1 MRKVEFQFENTV
13 KTITAASWQICS
25 HSCSDFLG
33 CSFWQYDTQSKTCK
47 LIDDYFDIKTTST
60 NTLLGQSKY

>member
-1 MRKVEFQFENTV
+1 MRKVEFEYEHTI
-13 KTITAASWQICS
+13 KTITKPSWQICS
-25 HSCSDFLG
+25 DSCSAYLG

-47 LIDDYFDIKTTST
+47 LIDDYFDITTTST